1 MENMYYVIKKTGGHK
16 TIMVAHRK
24 ATIIKQT
31 HELFYTKKYSDDVD
45 DQIIISETE
54 KALNVKL
61 IAVVNRVNE
70 TWALKQK
77 RERAETTKATKEA
90 MRQSIADGHETIS
103 EIVEDIGISKTTAY
117 KYAQKLGYT
126 VLSGRL
132 IKR

>member
-1 MENMYYVIKKTGGHK
+1 MYYVIKKTGGQK
-16 TIMVAHRK
+16 TIMVAERK

-45 DQIIISETE
+45 DHIIISETE

-103 EIVEDIGISKTTAY
+103 DIVEDIGISKTTAY